1 MCSDGGSA
9 AAEDQ
14 VAELIRAIDDLAAA
28 NPAALTS
35 AELTG
40 RVARVWML
48 VGDLDPDLARRAAG
62 DVSPA
67 LARRDPP
74 PATGTSGPA

>member
-1 MCSDGGSA
+1 MCSDGGPA
-9 AAEDQ
+9 AAADQ

-28 NPAALTS
+28 NPAALTA

-62 DVSPA
+62 YVSPA
-67 LARRDPP
+67 PARRDPP
-74 PATGTSGPA
+74 LAAGTSEPA

>member
-1 MCSDGGSA
+1 MCSDGGSEE
-9 AAEDQ
+9 EDQ

-28 NPAALTS
+28 NPATLTA

-40 RVARVWML
+40 RVARVWLL

-62 DVSPA
+62 YGSPA
-67 LARRDPP
+67 LARRDTP
-74 PATGTSGPA
+74 PAMGTSEPG

>member
-9 AAEDQ
+9 AADQ

-40 RVARVWML
+40 RVARVWIL
-48 VGDLDPDLARRAAG
+48 VGNLDPDLARRAAG
-62 DVSPA
+62 YVSPA
-67 LARRDPP
+67 PARRDPP
-74 PATGTSGPA
+74 LAAGTSEPA

>member
-9 AAEDQ
+9 EEEDQ

-28 NPAALTS
+28 NPASLTA

-48 VGDLDPDLARRAAG
+48 VGELDPELARRAAG
-62 DVSPA
+62 YVSPA
-67 LARRDPP
+67 LARRDQPP
-74 PATGTSGPA
+74 TMGPSEPV

>member
-1 MCSDGGSA
+1 MCSDGGPA
-9 AAEDQ
+9 AADQ

-28 NPAALTS
+28 NPAALTA

-40 RVARVWML
+40 RVARVWIL

-62 DVSPA
+62 YVSPA

-74 PATGTSGPA
+74 PAIGSPGSA